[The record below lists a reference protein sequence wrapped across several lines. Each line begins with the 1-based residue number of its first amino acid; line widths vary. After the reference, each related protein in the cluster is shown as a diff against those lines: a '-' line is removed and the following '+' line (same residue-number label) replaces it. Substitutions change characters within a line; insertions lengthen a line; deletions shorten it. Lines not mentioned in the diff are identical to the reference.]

1 MRWTPKVPRRR
12 AGLNPDPLER
22 PALRSDLSLGMPR
35 SNLLEELSWTDVEA
49 RIAAG
54 TRTVIIMT
62 ASMEQHGPHLP
73 TMTDTAI
80 GYAVGARVAERLG
93 DALLAPV
100 IRPGCSDHHLAFPG
114 SISIPEPVFIDTVM
128 AAVRSLAPH
137 GFTTFVLLSAHGGNF
152 APLEKA
158 ATRLREE
165 FAEGGVSII
174 DFAGREALH
183 RTMAAMIGAGARFGR
198 PQDVDAI
205 HADVTETSVLLARH
219 RDLVHLDRLEVG
231 AMGRIDL
238 DELLTRGLRG
248 ITPNGILGDP
258 RGATAEIGEA
268 TVEALADAIV
278 PFVEE
283 RRKAWQSPEGKRSR
297 SGDPPSIRPSSA

>member
-1 MRWTPKVPRRR
+1 
-12 AGLNPDPLER
+12 
-22 PALRSDLSLGMPR
+22 MPP

-49 RIAAG
+49 RVAAG
-54 TRTVIIMT
+54 ARTAIIMT

-80 GYAVGARVAERLG
+80 GYAVGARVAEKLG

-128 AAVRSLAPH
+128 ASVNSLAPH
-137 GFTTFVLLSAHGGNF
+137 GFTTFVLLSSHGGNF
-152 APLEKA
+152 AALEKA
-158 ATRLREE
+158 AARLRDE
-165 FAEGGVSII
+165 FGPKGVTII
-174 DFAGREALH
+174 DFAGRNALH
-183 RTMAAMIGAGARFGR
+183 QTMAAMIGAGARFGR

-205 HADVTETSVLLARH
+205 HADLTETSVLLARH
-219 RDLVHLDRLEVG
+219 RDLVHMDRLETG

-238 DELLTRGLRG
+238 DELLTKGLRA
-248 ITPNGILGDP
+248 ITPNGVLGDP

-268 TVEALADAIV
+268 TIEALADTIV
-278 PFVEE
+278 EFVKH
-283 RRKAWQSPEGKRSR
+283 RR
-297 SGDPPSIRPSSA
+297 